1 MAVKVKMFFQTELSY
16 CPIGLNESRDPPIP
30 RYGLTVRNPRLKYW
44 NF

>member
-30 RYGLTVRNPRLKYW
+30 RYGPTVRIPGLEIW